1 MYFDESRNKYFT
13 HKYLKIF
20 SIETLPRSIGLVACI
35 CDLLRGNNLPTPR
48 EAYGYFQLKL
58 KKKRKRKASCI
69 RLPHIKGYIE
79 KGLRRC
85 IMYFTKHYSLT
96 IHE

>member
-58 KKKRKRKASCI
+58 KKNAK
-69 RLPHIKGYIE
+69 E
-79 KGLRRC
+79 KLVVLDFP
-85 IMYFTKHYSLT
+85 I
-96 IHE
+96 